1 MSHALSA
8 RRMCLRPDLV
18 ENRPVNTEIDRVA
31 EPTAISELHFD
42 RKNPRLTDADFAND
56 DEALVALVDDADV
69 NELVQAIGNSGWLN
83 YEPLVVWEQGNFVLE
98 GNRRLAALR
107 ILADPRLQHEFGITP
122 PEPLHPKALPTEV
135 LAITVP
141 KRSDARDFIG
151 FKHVNGPHKWD
162 SLAKAKFAWAWI
174 TEDEDVT
181 LAEVAKRLGD
191 GHNTVA
197 RLVNAYIVLM
207 QATSLGFD
215 ITKRTKA
222 NFSFS
227 HLYTGLPRP
236 SAREYLGLT
245 EAPNDLLPPNPVPRE
260 KHENLLTFMTL
271 LYGQGERKTVIGSQ
285 NPNLNE
291 LLDVL
296 ANPTATAML
305 VADNDLRI
313 AYSQVEDKGRKFA
326 ELVFALNKAARAV
339 NEATGDYTYDP
350 DLHDMISNIQKTVR
364 SIMVSMTTEKDAVET
379 GESPR

>member
-1 MSHALSA
+1 MNA
-8 RRMCLRPDLV
+8 P
-18 ENRPVNTEIDRVA
+18 IDRVA
-31 EPTAISELHFD
+31 EPIAISELHFD
-42 RKNPRLTDADFAND
+42 QQNPRLTDADFAD
-56 DEALVALVDDADV
+56 DHEALVALVEDADV

-83 YEPLVVWEQGNFVLE
+83 YEPLVVWQQGNFVLE

-107 ILADPRLQHEFGITP
+107 ILADPRLQQEFGITP
-122 PEPLHPKALPTEV
+122 PNPLHPKSLPTEV
-135 LAITVP
+135 LAVRVP
-141 KRSDARDFIG
+141 QRSDARDFIG

-174 TEDEDVT
+174 TEDQNVT
-181 LAEVAKRLGD
+181 LSEVAKRLGD

-197 RLVNAYIVLM
+197 RLVNAYIVLR
-207 QATSLGFD
+207 QATALGFD

-222 NFSFS
+222 SFSFS

-236 SAREYLGLT
+236 SAREYLGLV
-245 EAPNDLLPPNPVPRE
+245 EAPNELLPPNPVPPD
-260 KHENLLTFMTL
+260 KHDNLLMFMTL

-339 NEATGDYTYDP
+339 NEATGDYSYDP
-350 DLHDMISNIQKTVR
+350 DLHDMMERVQKTVR
-364 SIMVSMTTEKDAVET
+364 SIMVSMTTEKEAAEPGDSA
-379 GESPR
+379 R